1 MIKLLTR
8 DSFQAA
14 VIGSITGDCRFY
26 LILGMYLLPFK
37 FLFEI
42 HCYM

>member
-14 VIGSITGDCRFY
+14 VIGSITGNCRFY
-26 LILGMYLLPFK
+26 HILGTFTPLQS
-37 FLFEI
+37 LFEI
-42 HCYM
+42 QRYM